1 MLALKQHNA
10 ALSNLN
16 IRIERH
22 GDERQL
28 AADLKLSMTVAGVV
42 LDTIEAGLHGSMFK
56 APSAGDQPDLLDPS
70 SLTAVKFPH
79 LQPLVLTH
87 KFPGYEAEVGT
98 GLDDDEPLFLA
109 DLELKKITAK
119 PLEGGSAELSFT
131 LSGNIDADDVAQLA
145 DLLVREDVV
154 LSITPPTRAQPV
166 EDVGGAANDDG
177 STETCEG
184 GLPDCGPVEFHDI
197 EGVPLCKRCWD
208 ELPALDDAA

>member
-22 GDERQL
+22 GDDRQL

-131 LSGNIDADDVAQLA
+131 LSGNIEAGDVAQLA

-154 LSITPPTRAQPV
+154 LSITPPARAMPA
-166 EDVGGAANDDG
+166 EDVGGAPVNAEG
-177 STETCEG
+177 ERCESDAA
-184 GLPDCGPVEFHDI
+184 DCGPVEFHDT

>member
-22 GDERQL
+22 GDDRQL

-87 KFPGYEAEVGT
+87 KFPGYEAEVGA
-98 GLDDDEPLFLA
+98 DAEDEPLFLA

-154 LSITPPTRAQPV
+154 LSVTPPTRAQPV
-166 EDVGGAANDDG
+166 EDVGDAANDP
-177 STETCEG
+177 EG
-184 GLPDCGPVEFHDI
+184 CSV
-197 EGVPLCKRCWD
+197 
-208 ELPALDDAA
+208 DDAA